1 MQITKQQVDRFCIFH
16 NDLPKCE
23 LSMQWSA
30 VGSPPERLIH
40 KIDLTEGTANS
51 SKHFCI
57 NFDPVSVSPTNITR
71 DTPVVCTAGSNSCN
85 SGAKQPECQVNK
97 ISKGNY

>member
-1 MQITKQQVDRFCIFH
+1 
-16 NDLPKCE
+16 
-23 LSMQWSA
+23 MQWSA

-51 SKHFCI
+51 SKYFCI
-57 NFDPVSVSPTNITR
+57 NFYPVPVSPINITR

-85 SGAKQPECQVNK
+85 SGAKQAECRVNK
-97 ISKGNY
+97 ISQGNYW